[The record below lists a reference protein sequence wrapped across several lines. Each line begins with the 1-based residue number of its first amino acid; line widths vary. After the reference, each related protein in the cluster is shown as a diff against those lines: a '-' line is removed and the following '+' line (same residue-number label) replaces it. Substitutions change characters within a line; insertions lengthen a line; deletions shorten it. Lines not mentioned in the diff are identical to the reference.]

1 MRLLTPIPHSL
12 IYSIYLTPLFSAKNI
27 TTGGKTYL
35 YTSPYVLIGDIY
47 GGTDILSTDGLVGY
61 GWHYPQPCNL
71 QGISHAGNL
80 RPHHVLTPDSRSHL
94 RTHPHSRS
102 HLRTHPRQPAYYIE
116 SASTLDKIADIIF
129 GPWADSGKFG
139 DSPVKVRSRFEI
151 SIPPE

>member
-1 MRLLTPIPHSL
+1 M
-12 IYSIYLTPLFSAKNI
+12 FSAKNI

-80 RPHHVLTPDSRSHL
+80 RPHHVLTPDSRSHP
-94 RTHPHSRS
+94 RTHP
-102 HLRTHPRQPAYYIE
+102 PQPAYYIE
-116 SASTLDKIADIIF
+116 SASTLDKIADVIF
-129 GPWADSGKFG
+129 GPWADSGSFG
-139 DSPVKVRSRFEI
+139 DSPVKVRNRLKI
-151 SIPPE
+151 SIPARINESGT